1 MEAHLIDWLNLLG
14 RWLHMIVGI
23 AWIGASFYFVWLDN
37 HLESPKQQ
45 SDIDKGVGGE
55 IWSVHGGG
63 FYHAQKYKV
72 APSVMPANLHWFKW
86 EAYTTWITGM
96 FMLAIIYWYG
106 AEFYLIDSSVA
117 NLSKPFAIGL
127 SIAVIVQGW
136 IVYDVLCRS
145 SWGKDEKVLGAI
157 IFVLLCLT
165 SWGLCHLFSGRGAY
179 IHFGAILGTIMVGN
193 VFFVIMPG
201 QRAMVEAASKGE
213 PVDPSHGMRA
223 KQRSIH
229 NTFFTLPVLFVM
241 ISNHYAMTYGH
252 EWNWLILVLITL
264 AGGLIRIYFVQRHFA
279 ARDTVETGQTV
290 TASPLSLVIA
300 FVILGFV
307 SFVLTSPEKGAAIK
321 PSAAS
326 LSASTASPDAPTQS
340 TMMALVMPV
349 IEQRC
354 SVCHSASP
362 SMAGFASAPAG
373 FLVDTPE
380 QVTAQAL
387 KIHQQTVV
395 TKVMPIGNMTKMTTE
410 ERALIDTWFKSLEQ

>member
-1 MEAHLIDWLNLLG
+1 
-14 RWLHMIVGI
+14 MIVGI

-37 HLESPKQQ
+37 HLESPKKQ

-72 APSVMPANLHWFKW
+72 SPAKMPANLHWFKW

-106 AEFYLIDSSVA
+106 AEFYLIDASVA
-117 NLSKPFAIGL
+117 NLSKPFAIVL
-127 SIAVIVQGW
+127 SMAVIVQGW

-145 SWGKDEKVLGAI
+145 PLGKDERVLGGI
-157 IFVLLCLT
+157 IFVLLCFT
-165 SWGLCHLFSGRGAY
+165 SWGLTELFSGRGAY

-201 QRAMVEAASKGE
+201 QRAMVDAASKGE
-213 PVDPSHGMRA
+213 PVDPAHGLRA
-223 KQRSIH
+223 KQRSVH

-252 EWNWLILVLITL
+252 EWNWLILVGITL

-279 ARDTVETGQTV
+279 ARDTVETGKKV
-290 TASPLSLVIA
+290 TASPIPLAVA
-300 FVILGFV
+300 FVILGYV
-307 SFVLTSPEKGAAIK
+307 SFVLSAPEKPDLNTVAITE
-321 PSAAS
+321 PV
-326 LSASTASPDAPTQS
+326 
-340 TMMALVMPV
+340 TMAQVMPV
-349 IEQRC
+349 IQERC

-362 SMAGFASAPAG
+362 TMAGFASAPAG
-373 FLVDTPE
+373 FLMDSEE
-380 QVTAQAL
+380 QVIKLAQN
-387 KIHQQTVV
+387 IHQQSVMTR
-395 TKVMPIGNMTKMTTE
+395 VMPIGNMTNMTDV
-410 ERALIDTWFKSLEQ
+410 ERALIDAWYKSLEQK